1 MDELAKKMPEK
12 RKILRLY
19 VAGGWPP
26 NKWDKVTE
34 PKEREELMRL
44 DAMIKEKKL
53 SDMVRWLGAVN
64 REYLQYHY
72 SSAEV
77 TVVPSYYEP
86 FGLVPLESM
95 ACGTP
100 VIASRVGGMQYT
112 IKDGKTGYLVPPQDP
127 LALAAKL
134 EYFLKHPAVKKHMR
148 ENAIERAKLFSW
160 DTVAESMSAFYQEV
174 LIDYYYHK
182 AMNGNGNKL
191 QASGFKPQDPGSTN
205 GL

>member
-1 MDELAKKMPEK
+1 MPEK
-12 RKILRLY
+12 RKVLRLY

-44 DAMIKEKKL
+44 DAIIKEKKL

-72 SSAEV
+72 SSAEI

-100 VIASRVGGMQYT
+100 VIASKVGGMQYT

-127 LALAAKL
+127 IALASKL
-134 EYFLKHPAVKKHMR
+134 EYLLKHPSVKKHMR

-160 DTVAESMSAFYQEV
+160 DTIAESMSDFYQEV
-174 LIDYYYHK
+174 IIDHYYHK
-182 AMNGNGNKL
+182 AMNGNGSKL
-191 QASGFKPQDPGSTN
+191 QAASLKLQEMISN
-205 GL
+205 S